1 MSIDQKPEGA
11 TTVFVL
17 GLLGVLL
24 CAPLGI
30 AAWVMGN
37 SYVEK
42 CRALG
47 VEPDGLAVAGRIM
60 GMIVTGLMVLGV
72 VIGLL
77 MVCAGVFFAGAAG

>member
-17 GLLGVLL
+17 GLLGIIL
-24 CAPLGI
+24 CAPLGV

-37 SYVEK
+37 SYVAK

-60 GMIVTGLMVLGV
+60 GMIVTGLMILGF
-72 VIGLL
+72 ILGLL
-77 MVCAGVFFAGAAG
+77 LLCAGIFLGGAAA

>member
-37 SYVEK
+37 SYVAK
-42 CRALG
+42 CRAVG

-60 GMIVTGLMVLGV
+60 GMIVAGLMILGV
-72 VIGLL
+72 IVGIL
-77 MVCAGVFFAGAAG
+77 MLCAGIFLGGAAG